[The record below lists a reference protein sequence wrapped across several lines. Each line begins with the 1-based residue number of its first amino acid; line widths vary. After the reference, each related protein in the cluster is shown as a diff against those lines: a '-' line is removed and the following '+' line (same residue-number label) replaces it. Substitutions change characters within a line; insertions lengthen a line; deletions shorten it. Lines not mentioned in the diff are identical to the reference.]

1 MPDRF
6 ARIALAA
13 VLVLLTLF
21 VAQPYLTALLFS
33 VETPRAITARG
44 DLAPAEATTVALFER
59 ASPSVV
65 HVFAQAAA
73 QGRALMSLDD
83 EEEQGQ
89 GQGQGS
95 GTQTGTGF
103 VWDAAG
109 HVVTNNHVVQ
119 GATQSGGS
127 ISVRL
132 SSGEVVSA
140 RVVGTAPAYDLAV
153 LQLGRLT
160 RTPPPLAIGTSADL
174 KVGQATYAIGNPFG
188 LDHTLTTGVISALQ
202 RRLPTGEGRELSGVI
217 QTDAA
222 INPGNSGGPLLDS
235 AGRLIGVNTAIFS
248 PSGAS
253 AGIGFA
259 VPVDVV
265 NRVVPDLIRNG
276 RVRNPGIGIIA
287 GQEATAARLGIDGVV
302 VLRVL
307 RGSPAA
313 QAGLRGVDLQTG
325 DIGDVIVGV
334 GDRPVHRLADLT
346 AAIEAAGIDKPIDL
360 TVERGGRTRTVR
372 VTTTDVAENRL

>member
-1 MPDRF
+1 MPDRT
-6 ARIALAA
+6 RR
-13 VLVLLTLF
+13 LVLALVLIF
-21 VAQPYLTALLFS
+21 LGLAVVQPYVTALLYS
-33 VETPRAITARG
+33 ARTPRMIAARG
-44 DLAPAEATTVALFER
+44 DLAESEKSTIALFER

-73 QGRALMSLDD
+73 QDRGLLDIEN
-83 EEEQGQ
+83 EEEGQ
-89 GQGQGS
+89 GG

-109 HVVTNNHVVQ
+109 HVVTNTHVVQ
-119 GATQSGGS
+119 AAAQSGGS
-127 ISVRL
+127 VSVRL

-140 RVVGTAPAYDLAV
+140 TLVGMAPSYDLAV
-153 LQLGRLT
+153 LRLGRTAHL
-160 RTPPPLAIGTSADL
+160 PPPLAIGSSADL
-174 KVGQATYAIGNPFG
+174 KVGQSTFAIGNPFG
-188 LDHTLTTGVISALQ
+188 LDHTLTTGVISAV
-202 RRLPTGEGRELSGVI
+202 RRRMPTSEGREVSGVI

-235 AGRLIGVNTAIFS
+235 AGRLIGVNTAIVS

-259 VPVDVV
+259 IPVDVV
-265 NRVVPDLIRNG
+265 NRVVPELIRAG

-307 RGSPAA
+307 RNSPAA
-313 QAGLRGVDLQTG
+313 QAGIRGVDTQTG
-325 DIGDVIVGV
+325 TV
-334 GDRPVHRLADLT
+334 GDIIVSANGREVHRLSDLT
-346 AAIEAAGIDKPIDL
+346 AAIAEAGIGAS
-360 TVERGGRTRTVR
+360 VELGILRDNRLRKVR
-372 VTTTDVAENRL
+372 VGTTDVAENRQ